1 MKIFMLSTLVGLFCT
16 GNLYAQS
23 MPLLQSGPN
32 CHIVNVAKSTDDG
45 ASYRQIAKNVL
56 KAASVPDA
64 VSFEGKSLI
73 YYVNGGG
80 GFEKHSIYVSELT
93 GNGTSSKVIGPIK
106 IDGEIVKDA
115 VDPDLIVMP
124 NGKLRLFYY
133 VGYFTVPV
141 KEPKPNKIYSAISSD
156 GINFKSEGAVVSLK
170 NPSDPT
176 VAMLKDG
183 SFLLA
188 VPQGER
194 MQITLYTS
202 KTGYNFKKLKTI
214 SGGIPELSIR
224 SDGAVNLTYQEK
236 DMVLKTSVDGGK
248 TWVTSSRNLVK
259 GAPTGSSSP
268 SIMKLKGKESLMYYF
283 WGQKNCTTSPTEFL
297 KDKGALGGMQPI
309 NSQMGEPPLGHGVK
323 PKGKK
328 KKKKAN

>member
-1 MKIFMLSTLVGLFCT
+1 MKTIILSTLAGLFCT

-23 MPLLQSGPN
+23 MPPLPSGPN

-45 ASYRQIAKNVL
+45 SSYKQIAKNVL

-64 VSFEGKSLI
+64 VHYNGKNLI

-80 GFEKHSIYVSELT
+80 GYEKHSIYVSELT
-93 GNGTSSKVIGPIK
+93 RNGTSSKVIGPIK
-106 IDGEIVKDA
+106 IDGKIVKDA

-156 GINFKSEGAVVSLK
+156 GINFKSEGPVVSLK
-170 NPSDPT
+170 NPTDPT

-188 VPQGER
+188 VPQGEKL
-194 MQITLYTS
+194 QINLYTS
-202 KTGYNFKKLKTI
+202 KTGYNFTKLKTI

-224 SDGAVNLTYQEK
+224 SDGTINLSYQEK
-236 DMVLKTSVDGGK
+236 DMVLQTSVDGGK
-248 TWVTSSRNLVK
+248 TWVKSSRNLVK

-268 SIMKLKGKESLMYYF
+268 SILKLKGKESLMYYF
-283 WGQKNCTTSPTEFL
+283 WSQKNCTTSPSEFL
-297 KDKGALGGMQPI
+297 KDKGALGGI
-309 NSQMGEPPLGHGVK
+309 KQMGEPPLGHGVK
-323 PKGKK
+323 PNGKK
-328 KKKKAN
+328 KTN

>member
-1 MKIFMLSTLVGLFCT
+1 MKIFILSTVVGLFCT
-16 GNLYAQS
+16 GDLYAQS
-23 MPLLQSGPN
+23 MPPLPSGPN
-32 CHIVNVAKSTDDG
+32 GHIVNVAKSIDDSG
-45 ASYRQIAKNVL
+45 SYKQISKNVL

-64 VSFEGKSLI
+64 VNFNGKNLI

-80 GFEKHSIYVSELT
+80 GYEKHSIYVSELT
-93 GNGTSSKVIGPIK
+93 RNGTSSKVIGPIK
-106 IDGEIVKDA
+106 IDGKIVKDA

-133 VGYFTVPV
+133 VGYYTVPV

-156 GINFKSEGAVVSLK
+156 GINFKSEGTMVSLK
-170 NPSDPT
+170 NPTDPT

-188 VPQGER
+188 VPQGEKS
-194 MQITLYTS
+194 QINLYTS

-214 SGGIPELSIR
+214 SGGIPELSVR
-224 SDGAVNLTYQEK
+224 SDGTINLTYQEK
-236 DMVLKTSVDGGK
+236 DMVLQTSVDGGK
-248 TWVTSSRNLVK
+248 TWVKSSRNLLK

-268 SIMKLKGKESLMYYF
+268 SILKLKGKESLMYYF
-283 WGQKNCTTSPTEFL
+283 WGQKHCTTSPTEFL
-297 KDKGALGGMQPI
+297 KDKGALGGIQ
-309 NSQMGEPPLGHGVK
+309 QMGEPPLGHGVK

-328 KKKKAN
+328 KAN